1 MSPDSTNELK
11 KGQLCREAQ
20 AIALFSSHVHL
31 FTKSDTAL
39 ANFIALHID
48 QFMHM
53 TILDLANAT
62 GLSEITISRFCK
74 KLELAGIHALKI
86 NLAYFLPSELTTS
99 SLSSAA
105 LTPGVAPQAAALL
118 GAQLGASLRA
128 FTPEDSTQQIC
139 TEVFATIS
147 AGLNQTLNL
156 IDYAA
161 IDQAAELINQSSRLL
176 FFGFGNSS
184 VVCHDLGTRFARFG
198 ISCEIVSDLHQ
209 QMTIAAVCGPETVI
223 LAVSYSGSSL
233 HLDEVL
239 KLARSRGAK
248 VILFTSY
255 KNSAIAEQADVVL
268 MGVCPELKNN
278 TEAATSRLIYMAIGD
293 VLYTRLTLLRS
304 KQYQDNLKNIR
315 SSLALLRT

>member
-1 MSPDSTNELK
+1 MAQDSKSELK
-11 KGQLCREAQ
+11 KGQLCHEAQ

-39 ANFIALHID
+39 VNFIAQHIE

-53 TILDLANAT
+53 TILDLATAT
-62 GLSEITISRFCK
+62 GLSEITISRLCK
-74 KLELAGIHALKI
+74 KLGLAGIHALKI
-86 NLAYFLPSELTTS
+86 NLAYFLPTELTTG
-99 SLSSAA
+99 SLSSAL
-105 LTPGVAPQAAALL
+105 LTPEVAAQDAALL
-118 GAQLGASLRA
+118 GAQLGASQRA

-139 TEVFATIS
+139 SEVFASIC
-147 AGLNQTLNL
+147 AGLNQTLKF

-161 IDQAAELINQSSRLL
+161 IDQAAALIKHSTRLL

-184 VVCHDLGTRFARFG
+184 VVCQDLGTRFARFG
-198 ISCEIVSDLHQ
+198 LSCEIVSDLHQ

-233 HLDEVL
+233 HLDQVL
-239 KLARSRGAK
+239 ELSRRRGAK

-255 KNSAIAEQADVVL
+255 KNSAIAQQADVIL

-293 VLYTRLTLLRS
+293 VLYTRLTLLYS

>member
-1 MSPDSTNELK
+1 MSPDNKSTAK
-11 KGQLCREAQ
+11 KGQLCHEAQ

-74 KLELAGIHALKI
+74 KLGLAGIHALKI
-86 NLAYFLPSELTTS
+86 NLAYIQPSELTTH
-99 SLSSAA
+99 SSAA
-105 LTPGVAPQAAALL
+105 LNPEVAPQAAALL
-118 GAQLGASLRA
+118 GAQLGANQRA

-147 AGLNQTLNL
+147 AGLTQTLNL
-156 IDYAA
+156 LDYDA
-161 IDQAAELINQSSRLL
+161 IDQAAELINQSTRLL

-209 QMTIAAVCGPETVI
+209 QMTIAAVCGAETVI
-223 LAVSYSGSSL
+223 LAVSFSGSSL

-239 KLARSRGAK
+239 QLARSRGAK

-255 KNSAIAEQADVVL
+255 KNSAIAQQADVVL

-304 KQYQDNLKNIR
+304 KQYQDNLKSIR